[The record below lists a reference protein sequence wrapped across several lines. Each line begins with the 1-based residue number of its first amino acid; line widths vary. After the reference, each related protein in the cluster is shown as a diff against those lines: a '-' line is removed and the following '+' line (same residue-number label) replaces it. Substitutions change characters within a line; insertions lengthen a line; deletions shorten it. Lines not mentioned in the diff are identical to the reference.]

1 MEKQEQPP
9 VKRTCKHCG
18 RPLVA
23 IGDERTNG
31 KAHKD
36 WNTRVLHKKCYREIV
51 GDTALKHILE
61 DSALKTT

>member
-1 MEKQEQPP
+1 MESQQEPQS
-9 VKRTCKHCG
+9 KAKCKHCG

-23 IGDERTNG
+23 IGDKRANG

-36 WNTRVLHKKCYREIV
+36 WNTRVLHKKRYREIV
-51 GDTALKHILE
+51 GDTVLKPILE